1 MALVFMI
8 YDTDI
13 GEIVYATFR
22 TYMAYISNKKAAMHQ
37 LDMI

>member
-13 GEIVYATFR
+13 GEIYAQFG
-22 TYMAYISNKKAAMHQ
+22 TYMAYIRIRK
-37 LDMI
+37 LDIS